1 MRRTGFKRKP
11 ISEQKPMKR
20 GKLAKKS
27 KSPQRKLED
36 EIWQHCRR
44 IVFNRDS
51 KDGKVDCYT
60 CPATDLQGSN
70 KQLGHVPW
78 PKATLGA
85 FLKYDLRLLKY
96 QCFRC
101 NINFSGMGGIAYPK
115 MILENGAE
123 FMNTLENERKITTKA
138 IDHYKEL
145 LDKYSKLKES
155 KD

>member
-1 MRRTGFKRKP
+1 MLKRSYFKRKAT
-11 ISEQKPMKR
+11 KPMKR
-20 GKLAKKS
+20 GKINRKS

-44 IVFNRDS
+44 IVLNRDS
-51 KDGKVDCYT
+51 KDGKVNCYT

-70 KQLGHVPW
+70 RQLGHVPW

-96 QCFRC
+96 QCYRC

-115 MILENGAE
+115 LMEENGSE
-123 FMNTLENERKITTKA
+123 FMNQLLEDKKVSVKA
-138 IDHYKEL
+138 YDHYQKI
-145 LDKYSKLKES
+145 LKEYKS
-155 KD
+155 LQP